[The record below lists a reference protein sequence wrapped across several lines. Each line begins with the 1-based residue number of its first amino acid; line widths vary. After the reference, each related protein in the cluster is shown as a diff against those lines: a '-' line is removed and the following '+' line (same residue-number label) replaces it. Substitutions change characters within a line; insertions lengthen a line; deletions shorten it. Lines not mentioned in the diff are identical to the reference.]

1 MADGLL
7 SGLSPLSPFSVRAD
21 GGGEVRLESDTAG
34 GRGERP
40 AALTAEPGTGA
51 HNQRGCPVSVIFIG
65 ENLYGRGDTLMRNR
79 NTPQDASAPVPVC
92 PDAGR
97 RLGRSTAATDA
108 AELSEPN
115 PFHSGRSMS
124 TEYRNFLALSYE
136 ELEELNLKAK
146 EQRRKRVA
154 TEEIKEERLKLLT
167 DQKSIKAV
175 TVLFSDLEGRLH
187 MLDYDKK
194 FLLKSYENLTFDG
207 SSIRGFTA
215 QKESDLR
222 LGIDWSAFYFAP
234 ADVFGAGKVLVF
246 GDVID
251 KDGTPYG
258 GDTRGLLK
266 TFAKQQYDKCR
277 YTLNAANEIE
287 GFLFAGVDAER
298 NFPTTGKFD
307 YVNTGGYYHSL
318 PGDPLRT
325 FIDTTAEVQ
334 RAMGFENEKDHPE
347 VAPSQFE
354 INYSYGEVVAAADQ
368 IQLYKLICRQAATRM
383 GLTASFLPKP
393 VVGVNG
399 SGMHT
404 NVSISKDGK
413 NLFWDPT
420 GQEKLS
426 STGWEFVDRILTH
439 GNDICLLLN
448 SSVNSYRR
456 LDPHFEAPN
465 QIKASAVD
473 RGSMVRIPIGNER
486 SMRVEVR
493 SVAPDSNPYLVM
505 LAVFQTGIE
514 GQTSSV
520 ANLRQAERYLPDNIY
535 TAIEDFRAAEWTTR
549 LLGEDVKGRYADL
562 KQASADR
569 CPRLLGTFV
578 KPSEV
583 QFHHEVYNQFLWN
596 QF

>member
-1 MADGLL
+1 MSNELRSFL
-7 SGLSPLSPFSVRAD
+7 S
-21 GGGEVRLESDTAG
+21 
-34 GRGERP
+34 
-40 AALTAEPGTGA
+40 
-51 HNQRGCPVSVIFIG
+51 
-65 ENLYGRGDTLMRNR
+65 
-79 NTPQDASAPVPVC
+79 
-92 PDAGR
+92 
-97 RLGRSTAATDA
+97 
-108 AELSEPN
+108 
-115 PFHSGRSMS
+115 
-124 TEYRNFLALSYE
+124 LSYA
-136 ELEELNLKAK
+136 ELEEKNLQAK
-146 EQRRKRVA
+146 EQRKKRVDA
-154 TEEIKEERLKLLT
+154 GKIQEERLKYLT
-167 DQKSIKAV
+167 DTKEIKAV

-194 FLLKSYENLTFDG
+194 FLIKSFDNLTFDG

-215 QKESDLR
+215 QRESDLR
-222 LGIDWSAFYFAP
+222 LGIDWGSFYWAP
-234 ADVFGAGKVLVF
+234 ADVFGPGKVLVF

-251 KDGTPYG
+251 KGGSPYAA
-258 GDTRGLLK
+258 DVRGLLK
-266 TFAKQQYDKCR
+266 SFAEGLHKKEG

-287 GFLFAGVDAER
+287 GFIFAGTDAER
-298 NFPTTGKFD
+298 RFPETGKFE

-325 FIDTTAEVQ
+325 FIDTTAEVL

-354 INYSYGEVVAAADQ
+354 INYGYGEVLGAADQ
-368 IQLYKLICRQAATRM
+368 IQIYKLVCRQVATRL

-404 NVSISKDGK
+404 NVSISKNGK
-413 NLFWDPT
+413 NLFWDPK
-420 GQEKLS
+420 GEENLS
-426 STGWEFVDRILTH
+426 RFGWDFVDRILTH

-448 SSVNSYRR
+448 SSVNAYRR

-465 QIKASAVD
+465 QIKASATD
-473 RGSMVRIPIGNER
+473 RGSMVRIPIGNEK

-493 SVAPDSNPYLVM
+493 SVAPDANPYLV
-505 LAVFQTGIE
+505 LYSIFKSGLE
-514 GQTSSV
+514 GETANI

-535 TAIEDFRAAEWTTR
+535 TAIENFRNATWTTK
-549 LLGEDVKGRYADL
+549 LLGEDVKARFADL

-569 CPRLLGTFV
+569 CPRLLGTYV
-578 KPSEV
+578 KAPEV